1 MWKTGE
7 WVNTA
12 GNTNTHSTDPLLK
25 VIEEEKYKIR
35 EKVPQAYIIG

>member
-12 GNTNTHSTDPLLK
+12 WITKTHSIDPLLK
-25 VIEEEKYKIR
+25 VIEEEKCKIR
-35 EKVPQAYIIG
+35 EKVPQA